1 MPVKNE
7 PMPPVVLAALG
18 TAPVSAVLGPTSAA
32 AYASV
37 IAGVNCAPPIA
48 SDMAGVIPEAA
59 DVAPSPVSVA
69 AAAALG
75 AEAARPAPIEIAE
88 PSALAI

>member
-18 TAPVSAVLGPTSAA
+18 TAPVSAVLGPTSPA

-59 DVAPSPVSVA
+59 DVAPSPVSRV
-69 AAAALG
+69 
-75 AEAARPAPIEIAE
+75 
-88 PSALAI
+88 